1 MSDNKKYY
9 YLKLKENFFDSAEIK
24 VLESMPNGYKY
35 SNLLLKLYLKAL
47 KFNGKLRLNEF
58 IPYNHQMIAAVT
70 GIDIDTVKVA
80 FDLFEQ
86 LKLIEVMDDGTIY
99 MLEIQNFIG
108 KSSTEAD
115 RIRAYRNEIDNNKKK
130 ALKEAGQTC
139 PQDSVQMYDKST
151 PELEL
156 ELELEKELE
165 IDYSYSE
172 AREKEVAEIMKFCQ
186 KNQYKL
192 KKSDAN
198 QLIETYGS
206 NTLKKA
212 IVTTVSTKAFEEGK
226 INGKNSYLIKVLND
240 LSSEQKKIVNI
251 KYENSDKKPARQA
264 NFTQR
269 EYDYEELEKEFL
281 EDSLEDTLEDDSK
294 LGERVENILSK
305 YREG

>member
-70 GIDIDTVKVA
+70 GMDIDTVRVA

-115 RIRAYRNEIDNNKKK
+115 RIRAYRNEIDNKKNK
-130 ALKEAGQTC
+130 ALKEVGQTC
-139 PQDSVQMYDKST
+139 PQESVQMYDKST
-151 PELEL
+151 PELEI

-165 IDYSYSE
+165 IDYSYSD
-172 AREKEVAEIMKFCQ
+172 ARGKEVVEIMKFCQ

-192 KKSDAN
+192 KKDDAIA
-198 QLIETYGS
+198 LIEAYGS

-212 IVTTVSTKAFEEGK
+212 IVTTISTTAFKEGK

-240 LSSEQKKIVNI
+240 LSAEQKKVVNI
-251 KYENSDKKPARQA
+251 NYEKTKESKS
-264 NFTQR
+264 NFTER
-269 EYDYEELEKEFL
+269 NDYDYE
-281 EDSLEDTLEDDSK
+281 SLEENLSGIDDEVPDSTSINEILNKYKNRED
-294 LGERVENILSK
+294 
-305 YREG
+305 

>member
-58 IPYNHQMIAAVT
+58 IPYNHEMIAAVT
-70 GIDIDTVKVA
+70 GIDIDTVRVA
-80 FDLFEQ
+80 FELFER
-86 LKLIEVMDDGTIY
+86 LKLIEVMTDGTIY

-115 RIRAYRNEIDNNKKK
+115 RIRAYRNEIDNKKNQ
-130 ALKEAGQTC
+130 ALKEPEKTC

-156 ELELEKELE
+156 EIELEKELE

-172 AREKEVAEIMKFCQ
+172 AKEKEVSEIMKFCQ
-186 KNQYKL
+186 KNKYKL
-192 KKSDAN
+192 KKADAI

-212 IVTTVSTKAFEEGK
+212 IVTTISTTAFKDGK
-226 INGKNSYLIKVLND
+226 INGRNSYLIKVLND

-251 KYENSDKKPARQA
+251 NYEKTKESKS
-264 NFTQR
+264 NFTER
-269 EYDYEELEKEFL
+269 DYDYG
-281 EDSLEDTLEDDSK
+281 SLEDGLSGVGDNLPNKSVED
-294 LGERVENILSK
+294 ILSK
-305 YREG
+305 YKNKED

>member
-58 IPYNHQMIAAVT
+58 IPYNHPMVAAVT
-70 GIDIDTVKVA
+70 GMDIDTVKVA

-115 RIRAYRNEIDNNKKK
+115 RIRAYRNEIDNQKKQ
-130 ALKEAGQTC
+130 ALKEPEKTC
-139 PQDSVQMYDKST
+139 PQDSVQMYDKCT

-156 ELELEKELE
+156 DIELEIELE
-165 IDYSYSE
+165 IDSSYSE
-172 AREKEVAEIMKFCQ
+172 AKEKEVTEIMKFCQ
-186 KNQYKL
+186 KNKYKL
-192 KKSDAN
+192 KKVDAI

-212 IVTTVSTKAFEEGK
+212 IVTTTSTAAFKEGK
-226 INGKNSYLIKVLND
+226 INGNNSYLLAVLND
-240 LSSEQKKIVNI
+240 LSAQQNKIVNI
-251 KYENSDKKPARQA
+251 NYEKDKGSKA

-269 EYDYEELEKEFL
+269 DNYNYGILEEGLSGIDDQVP
-281 EDSLEDTLEDDSK
+281 DSSSIDA
-294 LGERVENILSK
+294 ILSK
-305 YREG
+305 YKNEED

>member
-251 KYENSDKKPARQA
+251 KYEKREQSKA
-264 NFTQR
+264 NFTER
-269 EYDYEELEKEFL
+269 DDYDYDALENGLSGIGDKVPDSSSINEF
-281 EDSLEDTLEDDSK
+281 
-294 LGERVENILSK
+294 LSK
-305 YREG
+305 YREE

>member
-9 YLKLKENFFDSAEIK
+9 YLRLKESFFDSSEIK

-70 GIDIDTVKVA
+70 GMDIDTVKVA
-80 FDLFEQ
+80 FGLFEQ

-115 RIRAYRNEIDNNKKK
+115 RVRAYRSEIESHKKK
-130 ALKEAGQTC
+130 VLKEAGQTC

-172 AREKEVAEIMKFCQ
+172 AREKEVAGIMKFCQ

-226 INGKNSYLIKVLND
+226 INGKNSYLIKVLNN

-251 KYENSDKKPARQA
+251 KYEKREQSKA
-264 NFTQR
+264 NFTER
-269 EYDYEELEKEFL
+269 DDYDYDALENGLSGIGDKVPDSSSINEF
-281 EDSLEDTLEDDSK
+281 
-294 LGERVENILSK
+294 LSK

>member
-80 FDLFEQ
+80 FELFEQ

-108 KSSTEAD
+108 TSSTEAD
-115 RIRAYRNEIDNNKKK
+115 RIRAYRKEIDSKKTKGNK
-130 ALKEAGQTC
+130 ALEAPKKSYQ
-139 PQDSVQMYDKST
+139 QDSVQMYDKST

-156 ELELEKELE
+156 EIELEKELE

-172 AREKEVAEIMKFCQ
+172 AKEKEVAEIMKFCQ
-186 KNQYKL
+186 KNKYKL
-192 KKSDAN
+192 KKVDAI

-212 IVTTVSTKAFEEGK
+212 IVTTISTVAFKEGK
-226 INGKNSYLIKVLND
+226 INGNNSYLLAVLND
-240 LSSEQKKIVNI
+240 LSAEQKKIVNI
-251 KYENSDKKPARQA
+251 NYENSNKKPGRQA

-269 EYDYEELEKEFL
+269 DYDFDELEKEL
-281 EDSLEDTLEDDSK
+281 
-294 LGERVENILSK
+294 LGYDLRDEE
-305 YREG
+305 E